1 MNQTNVLVFSRDEMI
16 AILKA
21 VGILDWENYDPDT
34 PWLTKL
40 FILERDANFI
50 PNGYDADNWMSVEE
64 ILGHEINLDQYLKV
78 SSYLDNEHDTQAI
91 EIAGS
96 VSEYPFW
103 IPILEAIVTPAI

>member
-1 MNQTNVLVFSRDEMI
+1 
-16 AILKA
+16 
-21 VGILDWENYDPDT
+21 
-34 PWLTKL
+34 
-40 FILERDANFI
+40 
-50 PNGYDADNWMSVEE
+50 MSVEE